1 MTSLT
6 AQCGAAM
13 ARATSKLAPS
23 SRSLAA
29 SSSRASTGAQIAT
42 RSLPK
47 ASRSG
52 AGAGAGALFTTQ
64 AAAQSVYDF
73 NVKVGGGGREGRV

>member
-1 MTSLT
+1 MTSF
-6 AQCGAAM
+6 AAVSQYGHAM

-23 SRSLAA
+23 SRTLAA
-29 SSSRASTGAQIAT
+29 SSSRAFTGAKIAT

-52 AGAGAGALFTTQ
+52 AGAGAVALFGTKT
-64 AAAQSVYDF
+64 AGGSVYDF
-73 NVKVGGGGREGRV
+73 TVKVS